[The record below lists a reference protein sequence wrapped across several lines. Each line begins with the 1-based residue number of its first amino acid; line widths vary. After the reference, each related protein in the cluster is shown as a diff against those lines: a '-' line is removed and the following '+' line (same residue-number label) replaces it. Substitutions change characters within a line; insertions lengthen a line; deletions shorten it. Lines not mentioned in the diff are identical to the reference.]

1 MPSNA
6 VAVARTS
13 ESRATVPAEGA
24 SKPLD
29 SLARQLRRG
38 RPGVGPGRSYLAVA
52 LIVIVAIWVVFM
64 FGRALTQLNE
74 ATQRSATVQNET
86 VALQDRLEQAQREL
100 ELVQTD
106 AFLSL
111 QARGYGLGEPGE
123 RAFGLEPGAPAPPQ
137 IVPLGGQT
145 AATAGRTPLEA
156 WLRLLFG
163 GD

>member
-6 VAVARTS
+6 VAVALTS
-13 ESRATVPAEGA
+13 ESRATVPAEGGTQ
-24 SKPLD
+24 PLD

-38 RPGVGPGRSYLAVA
+38 RPGIGPGRSYMVVA
-52 LIVIVAIWVVFM
+52 LMVIVAIWVVFM

-74 ATQRSATVQNET
+74 ATQRAAVVQNET
-86 VALQDRLEQAQREL
+86 VALQGRLEQAQREL

-123 RAFGLEPGAPAPPQ
+123 RAFGLAPGAPAPPQ
-137 IVPLGGQT
+137 IVPLGGET
-145 AATAGRTPLEA
+145 AATTGRTPLEA

>member
-1 MPSNA
+1 MA
-6 VAVARTS
+6 VAPTS
-13 ESRATVPAEGA
+13 EARASTPAERATR
-24 SKPLD
+24 PLD

-38 RPGVGPGRSYLAVA
+38 RPGIGPGRSYLALAV
-52 LIVIVAIWVVFM
+52 IVIVAIWVVFM

-74 ATQRSATVQNET
+74 ATQRAAAVRTET
-86 VALQDRLEQAQREL
+86 VALHDRLEQAEREL

-111 QARGYGLGEPGE
+111 QARGYGMGESGE
-123 RAFGLEPGAPAPPQ
+123 RAFGLAPGAPPPPA
-137 IVPLGGQT
+137 IVPLGGE
-145 AATAGRTPLEA
+145 AASTVGRTPLES

>member
-1 MPSNA
+1 MGSTA
-6 VAVARTS
+6 TALATSREARSVTTTDAETS
-13 ESRATVPAEGA
+13 P
-24 SKPLD
+24 PLA
-29 SLARQLRRG
+29 SLARQIRGRRG
-38 RPGVGPGRSYLAVA
+38 IGPGRSYLVVS

-74 ATQRSATVQNET
+74 ATQRAAAVQNET
-86 VALQDRLEQAQREL
+86 VVLHDRLEQAQREL

-111 QARGYGLGEPGE
+111 QARGYGMGEPGE
-123 RAFGLEPGAPAPPQ
+123 RAFGLAPDAPAPPA
-137 IVPLGGQT
+137 IVPLGGE
-145 AATAGRTPLEA
+145 AASTVGRTPLES

>member
-1 MPSNA
+1 MGSNA
-6 VAVARTS
+6 ATLAPTS
-13 ESRATVPAEGA
+13 EARAATPAEGPT
-24 SKPLD
+24 KPLD

-38 RPGVGPGRSYLAVA
+38 RPGIGPGRSYLAVA
-52 LIVIVAIWVVFM
+52 LMVIVAIWVVFM

-74 ATQRSATVQNET
+74 ATQRAVAVRTET
-86 VALQDRLEQAQREL
+86 IGLQDRLEQAQREL

-111 QARGYGLGEPGE
+111 QARGYGMGEPGE

-137 IVPLGGQT
+137 IVPLGGET
-145 AATAGRTPLEA
+145 ASATGRTPLES

>member
-1 MPSNA
+1 MGSNA
-6 VAVARTS
+6 AALATAREARSVTPTD
-13 ESRATVPAEGA
+13 AGA
-24 SKPLD
+24 SQPLA
-29 SLARQLRRG
+29 SLARQIRGRRG
-38 RPGVGPGRSYLAVA
+38 IGPGRSYLALA

-74 ATQRSATVQNET
+74 ATQRAAAVQNET
-86 VALQDRLEQAQREL
+86 IALHDRLEQAQREL

-111 QARGYGLGEPGE
+111 QARGYGMGEPGE
-123 RAFGLEPGAPAPPQ
+123 RAFGLAPGAPAPPA
-137 IVPLGGQT
+137 IVPLGGET
-145 AATAGRTPLEA
+145 ASAAGRTPLES